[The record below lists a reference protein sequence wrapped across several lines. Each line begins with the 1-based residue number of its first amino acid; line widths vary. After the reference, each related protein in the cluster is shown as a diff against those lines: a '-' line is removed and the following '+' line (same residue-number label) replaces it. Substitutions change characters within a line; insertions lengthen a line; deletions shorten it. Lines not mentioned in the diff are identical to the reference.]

1 MKKLTILLTAF
12 CVIIAVGCQNKVT
25 ANATAEQ
32 LYAMKSITEAGG
44 TPDSASQSVSDFL
57 SKSEYLGAY
66 YTAHGNAGYKV
77 KNGKLYIVG
86 AVNSD
91 RQDWEEI
98 ANSMSVDA
106 SVKKLELTTDEGTVK
121 ILTFDGYGYY
131 SYEAGEEEIPTYYSK
146 YDYAE
151 NYAGYWV
158 IGKKN
163 GVDEEYVEIFE
174 NGAINGRYNYKNGWS
189 YGYITIESQL
199 KGNTLTF
206 KGADAG
212 SEAHSFKGCKMVF
225 ADKNNATFYKADGTS
240 VSINKKQ

>member
-1 MKKLTILLTAF
+1 MKRLTILLTAF

-25 ANATAEQ
+25 SNATAEQ

-57 SKSEYLGAY
+57 SNSEYLGTY
-66 YTAHGNAGYKV
+66 YTSHGNAGYKV

-91 RQDWEEI
+91 NQDWEEI

-158 IGKKN
+158 LGKK
-163 GVDEEYVEIFE
+163 GYYDEFVEITE
-174 NGAINGRYNYKNGWS
+174 NGAIKGRYNLNWS
-189 YGYITIESQL
+189 YGYITIDAQL

-206 KGADAG
+206 KGAQAG
-212 SEAHSFKGCKMVF
+212 SDAVTFKGCKLVF

-240 VSINKKQ
+240 VSIKKQ